1 MELNTLVYSNL
12 VNIENK
18 STSLIDF
25 FESASRELVEE
36 NFVEESFFE
45 AILSRE
51 QIYPTGL
58 VLENIN
64 IAIPHTDVDHI
75 KKPFIYINKME
86 DDIEFTQMGSDD
98 KKVIPEYV
106 IILGI
111 KEPKK
116 QVTLLS
122 TLIELFNNSN
132 FLDELQ
138 NCNNNDDLIK
148 LFKNN

>member
-86 DDIEFTQMGSDD
+86 DDIEFIQMGSDD
-98 KKVIPEYV
+98 KTVIPEYV

-138 NCNNNDDLIK
+138 NCNNNDNLIK

>member
-1 MELNTLVYSNL
+1 MKLNTLVYSNL